1 MIDSSY
7 ASAENIAAYL
17 RRIKKRAGIF
27 RPEMIRAQRRI
38 GSDHFSP
45 T

>member
-17 RRIKKRAGIF
+17 RRIKGHRHF
-27 RPEMIRAQRRI
+27 QPEMVHAQRRI

>member
-17 RRIKKRAGIF
+17 RRIKERRHFQPAG
-27 RPEMIRAQRRI
+27 MVCAQRRI
-38 GSDHFSP
+38 GSYHFSP
-45 T
+45 I